1 MDVTPAPLRAPLT
14 LSPPAIEL
22 LPVMVAPPP
31 LTVKPLGKDSEDD
44 IEVVVV

>member
-1 MDVTPAPLRAPLT
+1 MTPVPLSVPLT
-14 LSPPAIEL
+14 LSAPAIEL

-44 IEVVVV
+44 IEVVVA